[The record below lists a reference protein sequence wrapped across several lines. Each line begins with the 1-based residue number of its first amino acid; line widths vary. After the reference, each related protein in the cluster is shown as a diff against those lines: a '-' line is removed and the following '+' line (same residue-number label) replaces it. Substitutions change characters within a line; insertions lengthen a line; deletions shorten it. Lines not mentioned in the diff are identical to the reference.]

1 MLLKVSED
9 LLQRQKRKQKQK
21 QTKATRF
28 LVFRKHEQL
37 QRSLQTPSWKNKR
50 KYKSISKNFTRLV
63 HRKKSLKYK
72 TREGEK
78 RDRSARSER
87 ERGAV
92 PKAEVQCLYHNRKFC
107 FSRLIKE
114 LFKSIVVL
122 KGLKNITARG
132 RKKFEISRYRF
143 LANQWSHFF
152 VCSV

>member
-1 MLLKVSED
+1 MFVSAIES
-9 LLQRQKRKQKQK
+9 LWSAPKQKRKQKQE
-21 QTKATRF
+21 QNKATRF

-37 QRSLQTPSWKNKR
+37 QNLQTPPSKNKR
-50 KYKSISKNFTRLV
+50 KYKSISKSSTRLV
-63 HRKKSLKYK
+63 HRKK
-72 TREGEK
+72 TREDEK

-87 ERGAV
+87 ERGLV

-107 FSRLIKE
+107 FSRLITE

-132 RKKFEISRYRF
+132 RKKFEISRYKF
-143 LANQWSHFF
+143 QANQSSHFF